1 MEVLFVVVVFMSNR
15 EIQDR
20 AYRLRRL
27 FFDLLMAFFF
37 EEWFF
42 SLERIIL
49 SNYFLLLNNR
59 F

>member
-27 FFDLLMAFFF
+27 FFDLLMAFFLKNGSF
-37 EEWFF
+37 L
-42 SLERIIL
+42 LERIIL

-59 F
+59 L

>member
-42 SLERIIL
+42 SFGE
-49 SNYFLLLNNR
+49 NYTVKLL
-59 F
+59 FAFK

>member
-20 AYRLRRL
+20 TYRLRQL
-27 FFDLLMAFFF
+27 FFDLLMAFF

-42 SLERIIL
+42 SFGK
-49 SNYFLLLNNR
+49 NYTVKLL
-59 F
+59 FAFK